1 MVAPTRSIHILD
13 PCPEEIPEA
22 KGRSA
27 ALSGMDG
34 KVIGLLENRKY
45 HADAFLHE
53 LQHVL
58 RTRVWGARR
67 SSTRPS
73 SATVP
78 PAPTETIDA
87 LVEECDAI
95 IHGIAD

>member
-1 MVAPTRSIHILD
+1 MMVQTRSIQILD

-27 ALSGMDG
+27 ALAGIAG
-34 KVIGLLENRKY
+34 KVIGVLENRKY

-53 LQHVL
+53 LQKVL
-58 RTRVWGARR
+58 EQEYGARQVVYATKF
-67 SSTRPS
+67 SY
-73 SATVP
+73 SAPCADATL
-78 PAPTETIDA
+78 DA
-87 LVEECDAI
+87 LIAECDAI

>member
-1 MVAPTRSIHILD
+1 MIAQTRSIQILD
-13 PCPEEIPEA
+13 PCPEELPEE

-27 ALSGMDG
+27 ALSGIAG

-53 LQHVL
+53 LQKVL
-58 RTRVWGARR
+58 EQEYGAKKVVYTTKF
-67 SSTRPS
+67 SY
-73 SATVP
+73 SAP
-78 PAPTETIDA
+78 CADGTIDA
-87 LVEECDAI
+87 LVQECDAI

>member
-1 MVAPTRSIHILD
+1 MVAQTRSIQILD
-13 PCPEEIPEA
+13 PCPEEFPEE

-27 ALSGMDG
+27 ELAGIAG

-45 HADAFLHE
+45 RADAFLQE
-53 LQHVL
+53 LHKILEQEY
-58 RTRVWGARR
+58 GAKKVVYTTKF
-67 SSTRPS
+67 SY
-73 SATVP
+73 SAP
-78 PAPTETIDA
+78 CAAETIDA

>member
-1 MVAPTRSIHILD
+1 MVAHTRSIHILD
-13 PCPEEIPEA
+13 PCPEELPEE

-27 ALSGMDG
+27 ALSSIAG

-53 LQHVL
+53 LQKILEHEY
-58 RTRVWGARR
+58 GAKQVVYATKF
-67 SSTRPS
+67 SY
-73 SATVP
+73 SAP
-78 PAPTETIDA
+78 CAAETIDA

>member
-1 MVAPTRSIHILD
+1 MVAQTRSIHILD

-22 KGRSA
+22 RSRSA
-27 ALSGMDG
+27 ALSGIAG

-53 LQHVL
+53 LQNVL
-58 RTRVWGARR
+58 EHEYGVKKVVYATKF
-67 SSTRPS
+67 SY
-73 SATVP
+73 SAP
-78 PAPTETIDA
+78 CADETIDA
-87 LVEECDAI
+87 LVVECDAI

>member
-1 MVAPTRSIHILD
+1 MVAQTRSIHILD
-13 PCPEEIPEA
+13 PCPEEFPEA

-27 ALSGMDG
+27 ALSSIAG

-45 HADAFLHE
+45 RADAFLQE
-53 LQHVL
+53 LQKIL
-58 RTRVWGARR
+58 EQEYGARKVVY
-67 SSTRPS
+67 
-73 SATVP
+73 ATKFSYSVP
-78 PAPTETIDA
+78 CAAETIDA